1 MKKKISS
8 LFCFVATFAM
18 LMCVTFIYSCS
29 KDEFEEQNDV
39 PPIVPGDTIPSQ
51 PNDSTDIIPEVRGYY
66 EISKEYIEGWDYG
79 ILTTDKHYLL
89 VRKDTAS
96 NVYECYMNDSVNST
110 MGVAAYLD
118 AECKL
123 TKLIFTEGVFNI
135 QYDDSLNQAYI
146 SFADSTGG
154 IVAEEVIDLPSQSNT
169 RSFMLTRSVASTVGD
184 VIQGIIDGKGYI
196 DNLGTL
202 GDFVSGDWE
211 NAFTDLGIDA
221 TAGLIGGVVA
231 GLPGAIAG
239 FVIGEMIN
247 YLRDQGEK
255 SDEMGVQLL
264 LGDANVQI
272 YDVKRTGIYTY
283 KVKVVASRLFTSNQ
297 NVSFRIG
304 LYVRENFNTVNEK
317 YHSIATERYAVAG
330 DGTIEFDVKT
340 TNANGTYFAV
350 PVLFPYRQY
359 STGGVTELF
368 GYKRY
373 GGVVKLEGDICQVNS
388 VTPGKC
394 VKNGSDYKFDLKT
407 SASLICT
414 EDVRS
419 WGVDLYVYQV
429 LDDYI
434 EQKVGTI
441 DYPLSTSSYTLSFE
455 GSVPERFL
463 YEDDKHFDMRAVPF
477 AISDRGERV
486 EGDAQTFTLKAEGC
500 GCTDDN
506 HPHKIDLGLS
516 SGTLWACCNIGA
528 DSPEDYGDYFAWGET
543 SPKSVYSWYT
553 YKYWNDTDGDGYWDS
568 NEITNIGS
576 NISGTQYD
584 AATANWGGEWCM
596 PTYDQITELKSR
608 CTWTWTTQNGVKGY
622 KVTGP
627 NGNCIFL
634 PAAGYRFGSNL
645 YDAGSSGYYWSSCYY
660 WPSLK
665 YVDSPD
671 GAWNLGFGYR
681 GDLYFVQY
689 RSYGHS
695 VRAVVR

>member
-1 MKKKISS
+1 
-8 LFCFVATFAM
+8 
-18 LMCVTFIYSCS
+18 
-29 KDEFEEQNDV
+29 
-39 PPIVPGDTIPSQ
+39 
-51 PNDSTDIIPEVRGYY
+51 
-66 EISKEYIEGWDYG
+66 
-79 ILTTDKHYLL
+79 
-89 VRKDTAS
+89 
-96 NVYECYMNDSVNST
+96 MNDSVNST

-118 AECKL
+118 AECNL

-169 RSFMLTRSVASTVGD
+169 RSFMLTRSAASTIGD
-184 VIQGIIDGKGYI
+184 IIEGIIDGKGKI
-196 DNLGTL
+196 DKLGTL

-221 TAGLIGGVVA
+221 AAGLIGGVVA

-239 FVIGEMIN
+239 FAIGEMIN
-247 YLRDQGEK
+247 YLRDQGDK

-317 YHSIATERYAVAG
+317 YHSIATERYSVAG
-330 DGTIEFDVKT
+330 DGTIEFDLKT

-359 STGGVTELF
+359 STGGVTELS

-429 LDDYI
+429 LSDYK

-455 GSVPERFL
+455 GSVPESFL
-463 YEDDKHFDMRAVPF
+463 YKEDKHFDMRAVPF

-500 GCTDDN
+500 GCPDDN
-506 HPHKIDLGLS
+506 HFAKINSIQTKFSFFKYDIYSKNTLRFDL
-516 SGTLWACCNIGA
+516 
-528 DSPEDYGDYFAWGET
+528 
-543 SPKSVYSWYT
+543 
-553 YKYWNDTDGDGYWDS
+553 
-568 NEITNIGS
+568 EITGEMCNNIKLGQPYFIIDGKIKKGQYFSTNELTNTFIINECLEFEENEVDIDYANFNIEKNIEVGIISYIPEKGHTNLQPISYNLKYDEKPQLEVIDVSEVDVESRLVYLSDDYSYNKYNSSYELKFKLNGAYWISRIVFNTCRSYYFS
-576 NISGTQYD
+576 NGEWKFGDNNHYKDGPRNTTYSLNGVFLYD
-584 AATANWGGEWCM
+584 DRGWGGHPFEIEHSDYLYAITKDGKIIFEKEFKWGGELDA
-596 PTYDQITELKSR
+596 PTI
-608 CTWTWTTQNGVKGY
+608 
-622 KVTGP
+622 
-627 NGNCIFL
+627 
-634 PAAGYRFGSNL
+634 
-645 YDAGSSGYYWSSCYY
+645 
-660 WPSLK
+660 
-665 YVDSPD
+665 
-671 GAWNLGFGYR
+671 
-681 GDLYFVQY
+681 
-689 RSYGHS
+689 SY
-695 VRAVVR
+695 